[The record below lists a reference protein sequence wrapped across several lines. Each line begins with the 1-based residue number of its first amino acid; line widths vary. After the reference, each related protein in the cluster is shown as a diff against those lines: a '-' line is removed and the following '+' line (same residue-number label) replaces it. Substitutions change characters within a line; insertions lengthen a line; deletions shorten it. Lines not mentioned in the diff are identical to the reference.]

1 MEPAYTVSGTHQM
14 FLVLTSGP
22 GPNSRYS
29 SISQKREYKTAVR
42 RSTKRLSIPLL
53 PKVAILQLKRLRS
66 EESLGPFNAAI
77 AIDAEGQPHP
87 LKNDSICGVWVAPN
101 RDGSMVVKVA
111 VAGCYVEAHDGNYQ
125 AVIQIEGL
133 RANGQKTSYKQV
145 LKCPETFQ
153 ALDSPGPSLCSSVQA
168 PDRVPCS
175 TYQVSQGECEDLG
188 CCYNSRDR
196 VAPCYYGD
204 KVTAHCTPEGQ
215 FSIAISRD
223 ATRPPLVLDSVRLLS
238 SRGREC
244 APVSK
249 TNTFILFQF
258 PLSACG
264 TTLKATGSQRVYEN
278 ELLADRRVL
287 VSQSGSITR
296 DSNFRVTIRCSY
308 SAEAALPVSV
318 LVATLAP
325 PAAVVEQGPLTLE
338 MRLARDVEYS
348 SYYADLDY
356 PVVKVLRD
364 PVPVEVRILGRMD
377 PALVLVLHE
386 CWATPSSNP
395 LQKPEWPLLEN
406 GCPYKGDNY
415 QTQVVPIRGDS
426 GLPFPSHHQRFIV
439 STFTFVETASQRMLT
454 GPVYFHCSASACVP
468 SRQERCIVRCEVT
481 APGRRQR
488 TAEEHPEEKL
498 VLVTLNGPVN
508 FSSPQEAEML
518 PHQGL
523 QRFSQDSSVQ

>member
-1 MEPAYTVSGTHQM
+1 MGGAAGATWDAG
-14 FLVLTSGP
+14 L
-22 GPNSRYS
+22 
-29 SISQKREYKTAVR
+29 
-42 RSTKRLSIPLL
+42 LSCNENNLELLLL
-53 PKVAILQLKRLRS
+53 PNPQAAFSTIRIL
-66 EESLGPFNAAI
+66 
-77 AIDAEGQPHP
+77 DAEGQPHP
-87 LKNDSICGVWVAPN
+87 LKNDSTCGVWVAPN
-101 RDGSMVVKVA
+101 HDGSMVVKVA
-111 VAGCYVEAHDGNYQ
+111 ASGCYVEAHGGSYQ

-133 RANGQKTSYKQV
+133 RANGQKTSYKEV

-153 ALDSPGPSLCSSVQA
+153 ALDSPGPSLCSAVQA
-168 PDRVPCS
+168 ADRLPCS
-175 TYQVSQGECEDLG
+175 THQVSQGECEDLG

-215 FSIAISRD
+215 FSIAVSRD
-223 ATRPPLVLDSVRLLS
+223 ATRPPLILDSVHVLS

-244 APVSK
+244 APVRK
-249 TNTFILFQF
+249 TNNFILFRF

-264 TTLKATGSQRVYEN
+264 TTLKVTGSQRVYEN
-278 ELLADRRVL
+278 ELVADRHVL

-296 DSNFRVTIRCSY
+296 DSNFRVTVRCSY
-308 SAEAALPVSV
+308 SAEASLPVSV

-325 PAAVVEQGPLTLE
+325 PAAVAEQGPLTLE

-415 QTQVVPIRGDS
+415 KTQVVRVRGDT

-439 STFTFVETASQRMLT
+439 STFTFVEAASQRMLT
-454 GPVYFHCSASACVP
+454 GPVRP
-468 SRQERCIVRCEVT
+468 DI
-481 APGRRQR
+481 GQR

-518 PHQGL
+518 LHQGL
-523 QRFSQDSSVQ
+523 QRFSQDSSVQWDAAIVLAAGIAAVLAVGGLAAVVLRERWGRQEKRLFRCA